1 MSVPSAYQVQQAMAC
16 AASFAAALRQEI
28 GEDDHDRLL
37 MALDSETDA
46 IDLLRRVV
54 RASLDADAQADAAD
68 ARIKDLTSRRD
79 RFRARKEAA
88 RGLAFAML
96 DALGL
101 PRLDD
106 PEFTISVGKP
116 RPKVIVTD
124 LDALPEAFVRVT
136 RSPDMATI
144 NAAIKA
150 GQMPAGVEVAN
161 GAPSLTIRT
170 K

>member
-1 MSVPSAYQVQQAMAC
+1 MNVPSSFRVEQAMAC

-46 IDLLRRVV
+46 IDLLRQVV
-54 RASLDADAQADAAD
+54 RASLEADAQADAAD
-68 ARIKDLTSRRD
+68 ARVKALTARRD

-101 PRLDD
+101 SRLDD
-106 PEFTISVGKP
+106 PEFTASIGKP
-116 RPKVIVTD
+116 RQKVLVTD
-124 LDALPEAFVRVT
+124 EAALPEAFWRVS
-136 RSPDMATI
+136 RAPDVATI
-144 NAAIKA
+144 NAALKV
-150 GQMPAGVEVAN
+150 GPVPGVEVSH
-161 GAPSLTIRT
+161 GMPSLTIRT

>member
-1 MSVPSAYQVQQAMAC
+1 MNAPSAYRVEQAMAC
-16 AASFAAALRQEI
+16 AASFSAALRQEI

-37 MALDSETDA
+37 LALDSETDA

-54 RASLDADAQADAAD
+54 RASLEADAQADAAD
-68 ARIKDLTSRRD
+68 ARIRDLTARRE

-101 PRLDD
+101 SRLDD
-106 PEFTISVGKP
+106 PEFTVSIGKS
-116 RPKVIVTD
+116 RQKVVVTD
-124 LDALPEAFVRVT
+124 EATLPEAFWRVS
-136 RSPDMATI
+136 RAPDMATV
-144 NAAIKA
+144 NAALKV
-150 GQMPAGVEVAN
+150 GPVPGVEMAN
-161 GAPSLTIRT
+161 GMPSLTIRT